1 MYKVK
6 RKSVGVDCVMKFIT
20 SQSDGEKKNIM
31 NEVGIMLLCKES
43 ENIVKCYECFENKN
57 KLWIFLEMMNGG
69 SLTLMLEETKGKV
82 SEGFCK
88 YACFQVLKGLKYL
101 HDR

>member
-6 RKSVGVDCVMKFIT
+6 RKSDGVDCVMKFIT

-43 ENIVKCYECFENKN
+43 
-57 KLWIFLEMMNGG
+57 
-69 SLTLMLEETKGKV
+69 
-82 SEGFCK
+82 
-88 YACFQVLKGLKYL
+88 
-101 HDR
+101 

>member
-1 MYKVK
+1 VYKVK
-6 RKSVGVDCVMKFIT
+6 RKSDGIDCVMKFIT
-20 SQSDGEKKNIM
+20 SQTEGEKKNIL

-69 SLTLMLEETKGKV
+69 SLTQMVEETNGKV

-88 YACFQVLKGLKYL
+88 YACLQVLKGLKYL